1 MTTSA
6 VTAFAPLIEGAPT
19 PSARAAA
26 TVVAAAALMEAARP
40 DEALTLI
47 QATLDY
53 RDSTPVD
60 HAWLTVR
67 YARACM
73 DLGRFDEARVAA
85 ETVQTI
91 RLTHAHDV
99 TATAIAGTA
108 ALLLFILADL
118 GTGNTAAAVSGMDTT
133 AVWWRFQNTAPA
145 LPPRSSGSSRPGPAA
160 VSRSFPAT
168 TPQTTSWP

>member
-1 MTTSA
+1 
-6 VTAFAPLIEGAPT
+6 
-19 PSARAAA
+19 
-26 TVVAAAALMEAARP
+26 MEAARP

-118 GTGNTAAAVSGMDTT
+118 GTGNPPRRS
-133 AVWWRFQNTAPA
+133 AVWTPPPCGGGSRTPPPA
-145 LPPRSSGSSRPGPAA
+145 LPPRSSGSSRPWTR
-160 VSRSFPAT
+160 RSITVLSAT